1 MRIAI
6 SGSQGVGKSTLMADL
21 ELNIKLKGIVFIKEI
36 VRSLAMQGIKINR
49 EADHFSQCA
58 ILEEHY
64 KNQLR
69 HRNMITDRCSIDAF
83 VYATY
88 DYLQGKYTLEEHL
101 KHERMMLRTLNDYD
115 QYFYIPV
122 EFEMSVDGVRD
133 TDVKYQKA
141 IDDLFKVVYD
151 KYDIQP
157 IILKGSVEKRKQTF
171 LENVCSI

>member
-6 SGSQGVGKSTLMADL
+6 SGAQGTGKSTLMADL
-21 ELNIKLKGIVFIKEI
+21 ELNTKLTGMVFVKEI
-36 VRSLAMQGIKINR
+36 VRSLAAQGFKINR
-49 EADHFSQCA
+49 EADHFSQCK

-69 HRNMITDRCSIDAF
+69 YRNMITDRCSIDAF

-101 KHERMMLRTLNDYD
+101 EHEQMMLRTLNDYD
-115 QYFYIPV
+115 MYFYIPV
-122 EFEMSVDGVRD
+122 EFNMTSDGVRD

-141 IDDLFKVVYD
+141 IDDLFKVIYD

-157 IILKGSVEKRKQTF
+157 LILKGSVEQRKQEF
-171 LENVCSI
+171 LSNVSGI